1 MSEELITINK
11 FYDIY
16 LDLKM
21 KIETYHYQTGSL
33 LPSEK
38 TLADVYKVSR
48 ETIRKALTMLLEEG
62 YIQKKQGKGSIV
74 LDIKRLNFPFSG
86 LTSFKEIQEAQNIQS
101 ETFLV
106 KNKRELAPK
115 FLKNQLD
122 LAPSQQ
128 VISLV
133 RLRKIS
139 GEVVILDKD
148 YLIDDKIRSIPSQ
161 AAKDSLYAY
170 LESELHM
177 NISYAKKIF
186 VVEPAT
192 REDRQLMDL
201 KNDTHVVVVK
211 GEVYLEDTRLFQY
224 TESRHRLDRFE
235 FVEFARRKHSAP

>member
-1 MSEELITINK
+1 
-11 FYDIY
+11 
-16 LDLKM
+16 M

-101 ETFLV
+101 ETILV

-115 FLKNQLD
+115 FLINQLD

>member
-1 MSEELITINK
+1 
-11 FYDIY
+11 
-16 LDLKM
+16 M

-101 ETFLV
+101 ETILV

>member
-16 LDLKM
+16 LDLKT

-101 ETFLV
+101 ETILV

-115 FLKNQLD
+115 FLTNQLD

>member
-1 MSEELITINK
+1 
-11 FYDIY
+11 
-16 LDLKM
+16 M

-101 ETFLV
+101 ETILV

-115 FLKNQLD
+115 FLTNQLD

-139 GEVVILDKD
+139 GEGVILDKD

>member
-1 MSEELITINK
+1 
-11 FYDIY
+11 
-16 LDLKM
+16 M

-101 ETFLV
+101 ETILV

-115 FLKNQLD
+115 FLTNQLD

-148 YLIDDKIRSIPSQ
+148 YLIDDEIRSIPSQ